1 MICKRISVEGFR
13 NIECA
18 TVEFCDGVNILVGN
32 NAQGKTNLL
41 EAIYFITLGKSFRSA
56 TESEMIGFS
65 SDHAAVSLDFCDSV
79 REQNISVRI
88 FRDHKKR
95 FEQNGVKIFKMSDIV
110 GEMRAVLFCPEHLSI
125 IKDGP
130 SLRRNFLDVAIS
142 QLRPMYLRSLQKYNK
157 YLKQRNKLLKDAEN
171 DRKTFD
177 DTIEFWSAGLA
188 TEGAYLAKMRKQYV
202 ETCDGYVK
210 KYFAEMTGGDELPKM
225 VYSGSAKQELE
236 AYDDEKATEARYF
249 ELLSSN
255 LEREIA
261 VGSTLWGAHKDDI
274 DISING
280 REARVYCSQGQQRSL
295 ALAMKLAEGEICRK
309 EGGEYPVF
317 LFDDVL
323 SELDPR
329 RRAYLIN
336 EIKDKQVIMT
346 GCEIGILTDPDM
358 IKDLSVNVIRVEGG
372 KYYKD

>member
-13 NIECA
+13 NIENA
-18 TVEFCDGVNILVGN
+18 SVDFIDGVNVLVGN

-56 TESEMIGFS
+56 TEAEMINFS
-65 SDHAAVSLDFCDSV
+65 SDLAAISLDFSDSL
-79 REQNISVRI
+79 RDQNISVRI

-125 IKDGP
+125 IKEGP
-130 SLRRNFLDVAIS
+130 SMRRNFLDVAIS
-142 QLRPMYLRSLQKYNK
+142 QLRPTYLKSLQKYNK

-171 DRKTFD
+171 DRKTFN

-188 TEGAYLAKMRKQYV
+188 AEGAHLAKMRKQYT
-202 ETCDGYVK
+202 EICDGYVK
-210 KYFAEMTGGDELPKM
+210 KYFAEMTGGGEIPEMK
-225 VYSGSAKQELE
+225 YAGSAKQDLSV
-236 AYDDEKATEARYF
+236 YDDERATEAKFF

-295 ALAMKLAEGEICRK
+295 ALAMKLAEGEICQSD
-309 EGGEYPVF
+309 GGELPVF
-317 LFDDVL
+317 LFDDVF
-323 SELDPR
+323 SELDPT
-329 RRAYLIN
+329 RRAYLLNKIRG
-336 EIKDKQVIMT
+336 KQVIMT
-346 GCEIGILTDPDM
+346 GCELGILTGKE
-358 IKDLSVNVIRVEGG
+358 ISENVNVNVIFVENGNYFKG
-372 KYYKD
+372 

>member
-13 NIECA
+13 NIESA
-18 TVEFCDGVNILVGN
+18 RVEFCDGVNILVGN

-56 TESEMIGFS
+56 TESEMINFS
-65 SDHAAVSLDFCDSV
+65 SDHAAISLDFCDSI

-88 FRDHKKR
+88 FRDHRKR
-95 FEQNGVKIFKMSDIV
+95 FEQNGVKIFKMSDVV
-110 GEMRAVLFCPEHLSI
+110 GELRAVLFCPEHLSI

-130 SLRRNFLDVAIS
+130 SIRRGFLDVAIS
-142 QLRPMYLRSLQKYNK
+142 QIRPMYLKSLQKYNK
-157 YLKQRNKLLKDAEN
+157 FLKQRNKLLKDALD

-188 TEGAYLAKMRKQYV
+188 AEGAKLAKMRKWYV
-202 ETCDGYVK
+202 GLCDGYVK
-210 KYFAEMTGGDELPKM
+210 KYFSEMTGGGELPLMK
-225 VYSGSAKQELE
+225 YAGSAKQDIED
-236 AYDDEKATEARYF
+236 YDDEKKTEERFF
-249 ELLSSN
+249 ELLTSN

-295 ALAMKLAEGEICRK
+295 ALAMKLAEGEICK
-309 EGGEYPVF
+309 NESGEYPVF
-317 LFDDVL
+317 LFDDVF
-323 SELDPR
+323 SELDST
-329 RRAYLIN
+329 RRAYLVN
-336 EIKDKQVIMT
+336 EIVGKQVIMT
-346 GCEIGILTDPDM
+346 GCELSILTEFDDRVTNM
-358 IKDLSVNVIRVEGG
+358 IRVEDG
-372 KYYKD
+372 KYF

>member
-13 NIECA
+13 NIEA
-18 TVEFCDGVNILVGN
+18 ARVEFCDGVNILIGN

-56 TESEMIGFS
+56 TESEMINFS
-65 SDHAAVSLDFCDSV
+65 SDYASVSLDFCDSL

-88 FRDHKKR
+88 FRDHRKR

-110 GEMRAVLFCPEHLSI
+110 GELRAVLFCPEHLSI

-130 SLRRNFLDVAIS
+130 SLRRNYLDVALS
-142 QLRPMYLRSLQKYNK
+142 QLRPLYLKSLQKYNK
-157 YLKQRNKLLKDAEN
+157 LLKQRNKLLKDALD

-177 DTIEFWSAGLA
+177 ATIEFWSAGLA
-188 TEGAYLAKMRKQYV
+188 AEGARLARMRKKYV
-202 ETCDGYVK
+202 DTADRYVK
-210 KYFAEMTGGDELPKM
+210 KYFSEMTDGGELPQMK
-225 VYSGSAKQELE
+225 YAGSAKQDISD
-236 AYDDEKATEARYF
+236 YDDEKKTEARFF
-249 ELLSSN
+249 ELLTSN

-280 REARVYCSQGQQRSL
+280 REARTYCSQGQQRSL
-295 ALAMKLAEGEICRK
+295 ALAMKLAEGEIAK
-309 EGGEYPVF
+309 NDSGEYPVF

-323 SELDPR
+323 SELDAQR
-329 RRAYLIN
+329 RTYLIN
-336 EIKDKQVIMT
+336 EIKGKQVIMT
-346 GCEIGILTDPDM
+346 GCEP
-358 IKDLSVNVIRVEGG
+358 SVFTEQNAKLIRVESG
-372 KYYKD
+372 KYFEQ